1 MVLWK
6 ENSFFPERKMFFRKW
21 IFWNW
26 FDMEYACEIMSI
38 WVWGNCNPSFES
50 FTFNF
55 FSSLW
60 MFQVKMNFWK
70 FMLKCQFFVV
80 FGGNFAENFNAIFK
94 CLGRRKYGMSWV
106 QLNGNFKL
114 FKGVFLSTVVFEG
127 FFRSQLMLVENNVS
141 QTEGNWG
148 AKTA

>member
-1 MVLWK
+1 MK
-6 ENSFFPERKMFFRKW
+6 RKFIFPGKKNVFPKMNFLKLIWHGICVR
-21 IFWNW
+21 
-26 FDMEYACEIMSI
+26 DMSI